1 MNTTAVIAITLTTKE
16 NGISGTTLRKG
27 IFPADILISCD
38 DLQIYE
44 PEGNTLTYI
53 PAYSQMHNTWKRSLG
68 VPR

>member
-1 MNTTAVIAITLTTKE
+1 
-16 NGISGTTLRKG
+16 
-27 IFPADILISCD
+27 LISCD